1 MSPPRPSLH
10 RLTPATDALVRHLAE
25 LHDLRLSEVTELA
38 VQRLA
43 VLPLA
48 ERQAAADA
56 AKARR
61 PNGAQETAAATKAPS
76 PRRVR
81 STPTKTDAPR

>member
-10 RLTPATDALVRHLAE
+10 RLTPAADVLVRHLAE
-25 LHDLRLSEVTELA
+25 LYDLRLSEVTELA

-43 VLPLA
+43 ALPLT
-48 ERQAAADA
+48 ERQARADA

-81 STPTKTDAPR
+81 LAPAKERRT